1 VVLFMVCAFQGLLR
15 LRSASSAMAVSAAI
29 QYYLA
34 LYILYR
40 YHFVQNMKSTPHSLD
55 PSQPIDRLS
64 SLLER
69 FRVRADLFHAGP
81 LCGNTHFAAKPGRG
95 FLHVMRR
102 GEMVVTHRA
111 RGAARGGVNSGG
123 IGDGIGGAPKRI
135 KLQEPTLLFYPRP
148 LAHDFHNAPA
158 EGADFVCA
166 TLDFEGGEHHPL
178 VRALPALVV
187 LPLRSVSGLDQ
198 TLSLLFAEAQ
208 QVRCGQRLLA
218 NRLFE
223 VLMLQ
228 LLRWMLDHPTEVGL
242 PAGLLTG
249 LSHPKLARTLTALHE
264 RPADAWNLENMA
276 EAAGMSR
283 TAFASAFKTHLGDTP
298 ADYLLRWRV
307 SLMQTLLRDG
317 VSIKAAADQL
327 GYATAA
333 SLSRAFTQVVGES
346 PRGWLRRDR

>member
-1 VVLFMVCAFQGLLR
+1 MYLKQ
-15 LRSASSAMAVSAAI
+15 SNSSNADKNMAQAM
-29 QYYLA
+29 
-34 LYILYR
+34 
-40 YHFVQNMKSTPHSLD
+40 D
-55 PSQPIDRLS
+55 PIDPAEPIDRLS

-81 LCGNTHFAAKPGRG
+81 LCGITHFAAKPGRG
-95 FLHVMRR
+95 FLHVMQR

-111 RGAARGGVNSGG
+111 RRTSKGRAK
-123 IGDGIGGAPKRI
+123 GDAPKRI
-135 KLQEPTLLFYPRP
+135 KVQEPTLLFYPRP

-166 TLDFEGGEHHPL
+166 TLDFDGGEHHPL
-178 VRALPALVV
+178 VRALPAVVV
-187 LPLRSVSGLDQ
+187 LPLRSVNGLDQ

-228 LLRWMLDHPTEVGL
+228 LLRWMLDHPSEAGL
-242 PAGLLTG
+242 PTGLLTG

-264 RPADAWNLENMA
+264 RPADAWNLESMA
-276 EAAGMSR
+276 NAAGMSR
-283 TAFASAFKTHLGDTP
+283 TAFASAFKVHLADTP
-298 ADYLLRWRV
+298 AEYLLRWRV

-317 VSIKAAADQL
+317 MSIKAAADQL

-333 SLSRAFTQVVGES
+333 SLSRAFTQVVGVS
-346 PRGWLRRDR
+346 PREWLRRDQ

>member
-1 VVLFMVCAFQGLLR
+1 MFSTIKDVKYLKQ
-15 LRSASSAMAVSAAI
+15 SNSSKPEKNMAQPVDPI
-29 QYYLA
+29 DPA
-34 LYILYR
+34 L
-40 YHFVQNMKSTPHSLD
+40 
-55 PSQPIDRLS
+55 PIDRLS

-69 FRVRADLFHAGP
+69 FRVRADLFHTGP
-81 LCGNTHFAAKPGRG
+81 LCGITHFAAKPGRG
-95 FLHVMRR
+95 FLHVMQR

-111 RGAARGGVNSGG
+111 RGASKGRAK
-123 IGDGIGGAPKRI
+123 GGAPKRI
-135 KLQEPTLLFYPRP
+135 KVHEPTLLFYPRP

-166 TLDFEGGEHHPL
+166 TLDFDGGEHHPL

-187 LPLRSVSGLDQ
+187 LPLRSVSGLEQ

-228 LLRWMLDHPTEVGL
+228 LLRWMLDHPTEAGL
-242 PAGLLTG
+242 KAGLLTG

-276 EAAGMSR
+276 NAAGMSR
-283 TAFASAFKTHLGDTP
+283 SAFASAFKTHLGDTP

-317 VSIKAAADQL
+317 VSIKAAADEL

-333 SLSRAFTQVVGES
+333 SLSRAFTQVIGES
-346 PRGWLRRDR
+346 PREWLRRSAV

>member
-1 VVLFMVCAFQGLLR
+1 MSYS
-15 LRSASSAMAVSAAI
+15 RS
-29 QYYLA
+29 
-34 LYILYR
+34 
-40 YHFVQNMKSTPHSLD
+40 
-55 PSQPIDRLS
+55 PSEPIDRLS

-69 FRVRADLFHAGP
+69 FRVRADLFHTGP
-81 LCGNTHFAAKPGRG
+81 LCGITHFAAKPGRG
-95 FLHVMRR
+95 FLHVMQR

-111 RGAARGGVNSGG
+111 RGGASGGGGGGGGGGV
-123 IGDGIGGAPKRI
+123 APKRI
-135 KLQEPTLLFYPRP
+135 KVHEPTVLFYPRS

-166 TLDFEGGEHHPL
+166 TLDFDGGEHHPL

-187 LPLRSVSGLDQ
+187 LPLRSVKGLDQ

-228 LLRWMLDHPTEVGL
+228 LLRWMLDHPTEAGL

-249 LSHPKLARTLTALHE
+249 LSHPKLARTLTALHD
-264 RPADAWNLENMA
+264 RPAEAWNLESMA
-276 EAAGMSR
+276 QAAGMSR
-283 TAFASAFKTHLGDTP
+283 SAFASAFKAHLGDTP

-307 SLMQTLLRDG
+307 SIMQTLLRDG
-317 VSIKAAADQL
+317 ASIKAAADQL

-346 PRGWLRRDR
+346 PRAWLQRRE